1 MKTFPE
7 ELQRYAPTK
16 GNQDYII
23 VYIIVYKEKK
33 EKKGEEKEKKEKI

>member
-16 GNQDYII
+16 GNQDYR
-23 VYIIVYKEKK
+23 EKK
-33 EKKGEEKEKKEKI
+33 EKKEEERKDEEEYVPEVYP